1 MADESS
7 SSSSRRSSS
16 SSMCLTT
23 VVLAAL
29 LAALCL
35 QPVTSSVNRNIIQA
49 FSDRFTQT
57 SGEDFYELWHT
68 DCHRRCRAQLISHV
82 TLACTFD
89 PYKVTKRSL
98 SKREVNSTVE
108 HIIQGRS
115 HNSSTAFIRRASI
128 SSSSSSSSDGKSVL
142 GHRRTKRGIMNECCY
157 SKSCSWEEY
166 AEFCHTYNRRPANR
180 DTRCY
185 P

>member
-1 MADESS
+1 MAEE
-7 SSSSRRSSS
+7 S

-23 VVLAAL
+23 VVLAVV
-29 LAALCL
+29 LAAFFV
-35 QPVTSSVNRNIIQA
+35 QPVHSSVNRDIIRA

-57 SGEDFYELWHT
+57 TGEDFFELWHT

-89 PYKVTKRSL
+89 PYKVTRRSL
-98 SKREVNSTVE
+98 TKREVNSTIE
-108 HIIQGRS
+108 HIVKDTETTPAS
-115 HNSSTAFIRRASI
+115 PFLAKTAATAFLRTV
-128 SSSSSSSSDGKSVL
+128 SDGKSVA
-142 GHRRTKRGIMNECCY
+142 HRRTKRGIMNECCY

-166 AEFCHTYNRRPANR
+166 AEFCHTYNRRPAIR